1 MTSPE
6 GTEPGAHGAACIAVE
21 SDVDRQGDA
30 FSWRLVT
37 SLLLTST
44 LNPIN
49 SSLIATAL
57 VSIAHALSVPV
68 GRTAILVSAL
78 YLASSIAQ
86 PTARKLAEQFGPR
99 RVSMVG
105 ILFVLLGGIIGGVA
119 QDIPT
124 LTVALVLIGIGTS
137 AGYPA
142 AMVIIRRRTVWAG
155 MSDPP
160 GRVLGGLTIAGTITI
175 AIGPPIGGV
184 LVEFLGWRSTFL
196 VNIPITALPLLLPMA
211 WDPKD

>member
-1 MTSPE
+1 MTSPD
-6 GTEPGAHGAACIAVE
+6 GTDPGAHEAGCFAVE

-57 VSIAHALSVPV
+57 VPIAHALSVPV

-86 PTARKLAEQFGPR
+86 PTAGKLA
-99 RVSMVG
+99 
-105 ILFVLLGGIIGGVA
+105 
-119 QDIPT
+119 
-124 LTVALVLIGIGTS
+124 
-137 AGYPA
+137 
-142 AMVIIRRRTVWAG
+142 
-155 MSDPP
+155 
-160 GRVLGGLTIAGTITI
+160 
-175 AIGPPIGGV
+175 
-184 LVEFLGWRSTFL
+184 
-196 VNIPITALPLLLPMA
+196 
-211 WDPKD
+211 